1 MKKKPSSILL
11 FTLLFLGFTTGCEK
25 EFLEEQVTNFTNP
38 EQLLTNEEGAE
49 IYVIGAY
56 NAVRVLATGYDG
68 WLSMWGTL
76 GADEIVVPN
85 WGSDPKQIYLHSL
98 SPSNSTIRN
107 IWEGLYI
114 SVNKINST
122 IDRVSA
128 MTEDQISDLRKDQ
141 LIGETKFLRAALYFA
156 LVSSWE
162 NIPLLSAETTDLDDL
177 YVSQDNNEDGSIDNA
192 DTKMVYELI
201 VEDLMFAESVLETG
215 QGAGRATKGAAQS
228 LLGKV
233 YLQMTGF
240 PLFETDKFELAE
252 LKLQEVIDSGIYQ
265 LEPHYPDIFSI
276 DNEQNNEM
284 VFAIG
289 FDGPGLNQGGKL
301 GTFYGPQ
308 GATENG
314 GQAGN
319 NWFINWE
326 LAGDSQSNANGGSGT
341 WGARN
346 NYSFAQGYQE
356 DDIRCRNNIAKH
368 RVNEPQ
374 GWTAEDGMYNPT
386 ARKTQIAW
394 RRPTWKPWKW
404 HNIRPSNWGTDTPF
418 DQPYIRYADVLLMYA
433 EAKNGQGILSQA
445 DIDNTVN
452 LLRSRARQFPDGVV
466 MPQTIAED
474 MVLADLE
481 TNANEILSER
491 RKELCLEGWR
501 RNDLVRFGKYQ
512 QGIRVTQPSWSNSG
526 NPQDQFS
533 DFEIRWPI
541 PASELLINPNLVQNP
556 GY

>member
-1 MKKKPSSILL
+1 MKNRLTTVLILS
-11 FTLLFLGFTTGCEK
+11 LLFLVLSTSCEK
-25 EFLEEQVTNFTNP
+25 VFLEEETTSFINP
-38 EQLLTNEEGAE
+38 DQLLVNEEGAE
-49 IYVIGAY
+49 IYLVGAY
-56 NAVRVLATGYDG
+56 DAMRVLATGYDG

-85 WGSDPKQIYLHSL
+85 WGADAKQIYLQSL

-114 SVNKINST
+114 SVNKINSV
-122 IDRVSA
+122 IDRLSA
-128 MTEDQISDLRKDQ
+128 MTDDQINDLKKNQ
-141 LIGETKFLRAALYFA
+141 LIGEAKFLRSALYFA
-156 LVSSWE
+156 IVTSWE
-162 NIPLLSAETTDLDDL
+162 NIPLVASETTSLDNL
-177 YVSQDNNEDGSIDNA
+177 LVSQDNNGDGSIDNA
-192 DTKMVYELI
+192 DTKMVYDLI
-201 VEDLMFAESVLETG
+201 IEDLIFSESVLEMG
-215 QGAGRATKGAAQS
+215 QGEGRATKGAAQA

-240 PLFETDKFELAE
+240 PLFEMDKFELAE
-252 LKLQEVIDSGIYQ
+252 LKLQEVMDSGIYQ
-265 LEPHYPDIFSI
+265 LEPLYPDVFSI

-346 NYSFAQGYQE
+346 NYAFAQGYQE
-356 DDIRCRNNIAKH
+356 NDIRCRNNIAKH

-374 GWTAEDGMYNPT
+374 QWTAEDGMYNPT
-386 ARKTQIAW
+386 ARKTEIAW

-433 EAKNGQGILSQA
+433 EAKNGQGMLSQA

-452 LLRSRARQFPDGVV
+452 LIRSRARQFPDGVV
-466 MPQTIAED
+466 MQDTIAAD
-474 MVLADLE
+474 MVFADPE

-491 RKELCLEGWR
+491 RKELCLEG
-501 RNDLVRFGKYQ
+501 G
-512 QGIRVTQPSWSNSG
+512 
-526 NPQDQFS
+526 
-533 DFEIRWPI
+533 
-541 PASELLINPNLVQNP
+541 
-556 GY
+556 